1 MFVLFHFGDR
11 IKEKGLVLTQ
21 KVFLSGFLGYQKRKE
36 KKEAKQTL
44 ERFILGLVSGC
55 LTLLNTVKLICK
67 GKITAQ
73 KLRAE

>member
-44 ERFILGLVSGC
+44 ERFILGQVQTFC
-55 LTLLNTVKLICK
+55 LT
-67 GKITAQ
+67 
-73 KLRAE
+73 

>member
-36 KKEAKQTL
+36 KKK
-44 ERFILGLVSGC
+44 RPNKHSNVSFW
-55 LTLLNTVKLICK
+55 VKSK
-67 GKITAQ
+67 HFV
-73 KLRAE
+73 